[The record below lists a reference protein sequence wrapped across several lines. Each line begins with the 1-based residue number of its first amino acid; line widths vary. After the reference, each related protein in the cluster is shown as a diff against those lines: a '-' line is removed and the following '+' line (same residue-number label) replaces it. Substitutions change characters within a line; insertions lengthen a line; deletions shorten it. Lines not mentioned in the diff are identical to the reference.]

1 MSKSVFS
8 QKHAGRAD
16 SPYYMA
22 IWPFTVP
29 SNPGLAVPFSPAVPA
44 HTFSLISAKLKE
56 IEKFYVQQS
65 AGKVKVN

>member
-29 SNPGLAVPFSPAVPA
+29 SNPGLANPNSTAVPA
-44 HTFSLISAKLKE
+44 HTFTLIATKLKE
-56 IEKFYVQQS
+56 IEQFHVQPR
-65 AGKVKVN
+65 